1 MFIDILLDL
10 FCGIIFALNDLLD
23 ADKDVICKTKG
34 NDDWVWDEYD
44 NANCHFFYANT
55 VNVPVSLFLEYVN

>member
-10 FCGIIFALNDLLD
+10 FSGIIFALNDLLD
-23 ADKDVICKTKG
+23 ADKDVVCKTKG
-34 NDDWVWDEYD
+34 NDDWEWDEYD
-44 NANCHFFYANT
+44 RANCHFFYANT